1 MTKET
6 NGKKVFLAV
15 DLGAGSGRVM
25 AAAFDGVKISLEEV
39 SRWASAPIKIGNS
52 LHWDTDAIFGEIV
65 GGIKKAR
72 AIFGNAIE
80 SVGIDSWAVDYGL
93 LDSGGNLL
101 NKPFI
106 YRDARTAGMMEKVFA
121 KIPKPDIYSKTGI
134 QFLFFNTIYQIE
146 AEILN
151 GENIQ
156 KAKSFLMM
164 PDLFAY
170 MLTGEK
176 FNERT
181 NASSTQFYNPFKR
194 DWDFEILERIGAPAE
209 IFKNGFVECGEAIGC
224 LRAELKEELGDIKV
238 VAVASHDTASAVA
251 ATPSQSANPAY
262 INSGTW
268 SLPGVELKAP
278 MASEPAFKENFTN
291 EVGAENTIRFL
302 KNVTGMWL
310 VQKSKEI
317 WKAEGCDMDYKSL
330 ESSAAKSEP
339 MRTIIDPDAPDFVMP
354 ENMPKAIANYCAARN
369 IPVPQS
375 QGQIFRAIQESI
387 ALKYAYVFKTI
398 ESITGIKPDSINTM
412 GGGSKDDFLNQF
424 TADATNKAVFA
435 GPTEST
441 AFGNAIMQMKASGD
455 ISDLSQGRA
464 LVAASVSPKVFYP
477 KKENRQIWED
487 AYGKFYLKK

>member
-194 DWDFEILERIGAPAE
+194 DWDFEILERIGRA
-209 IFKNGFVECGEAIGC
+209 KSGQMVAIIKDMEK
-224 LRAELKEELGDIKV
+224 LRAEEIADTFKV
-238 VAVASHDTASAVA
+238 VV
-251 ATPSQSANPAY
+251 
-262 INSGTW
+262 
-268 SLPGVELKAP
+268 
-278 MASEPAFKENFTN
+278 
-291 EVGAENTIRFL
+291 
-302 KNVTGMWL
+302 
-310 VQKSKEI
+310 SKIE
-317 WKAEGCDMDYKSL
+317 KGEMKF
-330 ESSAAKSEP
+330 
-339 MRTIIDPDAPDFVMP
+339 FVV
-354 ENMPKAIANYCAARN
+354 RD
-369 IPVPQS
+369 
-375 QGQIFRAIQESI
+375 
-387 ALKYAYVFKTI
+387 L
-398 ESITGIKPDSINTM
+398 
-412 GGGSKDDFLNQF
+412 FLNF
-424 TADATNKAVFA
+424 
-435 GPTEST
+435 
-441 AFGNAIMQMKASGD
+441 
-455 ISDLSQGRA
+455 
-464 LVAASVSPKVFYP
+464 
-477 KKENRQIWED
+477 D
-487 AYGKFYLKK
+487 AYKGKIVDAIGKSTVPIKAGDMAALRTMYNSDTGNMNTVLETMVKRGTLTDEQITEIKEQRKS